1 MGRNYLGHLQ
11 TEDPLYGYLKY
22 DIQPQLTGFCD
33 APVYRV
39 YRLNGSNAVYLYEEK
54 IPAQKSSANT
64 FIPNAKKTGRP
75 PPVIWKKNM
84 TVWKRCAV
92 SGLTG
97 RRFMLPGRW
106 EKILI

>member
-64 FIPNAKKTGRP
+64 FIPNAKKPADRRP
-75 PPVIWKKNM
+75 SFG
-84 TVWKRCAV
+84 KR
-92 SGLTG
+92 
-97 RRFMLPGRW
+97 
-106 EKILI
+106 I